1 MQRDGKRI
9 LREFYLMDENA
20 LLYDVDEELISKGYD
35 LFSKPGF
42 DQLRGADLVFAC
54 IAAIEDAFLVTRDK
68 AFLKHLSTQLRII
81 DLNESMHTPMYRCM
95 FGI

>member
-1 MQRDGKRI
+1 MHRDGKHI

-20 LLYDVDEELISKGYD
+20 LLYDVDEELISKSHK
-35 LFSKPGF
+35 LFPKPGF

-54 IAAIEDAFLVTRDK
+54 IAAIENAFLVTRDK
-68 AFLKHLSTQLRII
+68 AFGKYLSTQLRII
-81 DLNESMHTPMYRCM
+81 DLNESMDTANYRRM